1 MKNWSKNITILE
13 SVFASYSRFVQKI
26 SDDTEHII
34 KEYISTNSMFRQ
46 NPAPQY
52 WTIDGTR
59 PKERH
64 YNLEDEK
71 SDPKKV
77 FPDLAQIYLDN
88 NQIEEETKNFNQSIV
103 EESNAYQAELNA
115 YKTEIDSE
123 IEKIREEYKVE

>member
-1 MKNWSKNITILE
+1 MLLLLFGKFKKNIE
-13 SVFASYSRFVQKI
+13 SKLQKI

-34 KEYISTNSMFRQ
+34 REYISINSMFRSE
-46 NPAPQY
+46 PAPNY
-52 WTIDGTR
+52 WTKDGSNL
-59 PKERH
+59 KDKH
-64 YNLEDEK
+64 YVLENEK

-88 NQIEEETKNFNQSIV
+88 NQIEEETNKFNQSIV
-103 EESNAYQAELNA
+103 EESNTYQAELNA